1 MDYSSEVCGYKTH
14 SKCDTMQH
22 RAIRAFHGVPKHAPN
37 SLING
42 EVGLQTT
49 FKRHHIGMLR
59 LWDRLVK
66 MPDVNRLPFS

>member
-1 MDYSSEVCGYKTH
+1 
-14 SKCDTMQH
+14 MQH

-37 SLING
+37 IVING

-49 FKRHHIGMLR
+49 FARHHIGMLR

-66 MPDVNRLPFS
+66 MPDDGLTKRVFNWDFSQNKV